1 MALPKIDVPL
11 YDLNLPSNDKK
22 ISFRPFLVKEEKLI
36 LMAAVSNDEAE
47 IKRTIK
53 QVVNNCI
60 VSKDFDIDEAPVF
73 DIEYVLM
80 NIRIKSI
87 GDVIKNQYVCN
98 NVVDEKKCGNEF
110 NVDIR
115 LNEIETIKEPV
126 KDEIWLTKD
135 VGVKM
140 RWPRFSS
147 VKNNKKDAFDYEL
160 IAECVEYVFDKEQTY
175 KLREQSKKE
184 IEEFFDGL
192 SKEQFDK
199 ITDYLKKIPRFEV
212 HKKHK
217 CEKCGFEHSID
228 IKDMLSFF

>member
-1 MALPKIDVPL
+1 MALPKIDVPT
-11 YDLNLPSNDKK
+11 YDLSLPSNGKK
-22 ISFRPFLVKEEKLI
+22 ISYRPFLVKEEKLI
-36 LMAAVSNDEAE
+36 LMAAVSNDESE

-60 VSKDFDIDEAPVF
+60 VSGEFDVEEAPVF
-73 DIEYVLM
+73 DVEYILM

-87 GDVIKNQYVCN
+87 GDTIKNQYVCN

-110 NVDIR
+110 TVNIH
-115 LNEIETIKEPV
+115 LNEIETVKEDV

-140 RWPRFSS
+140 RWPKFSS
-147 VKNNKKDAFDYEL
+147 VKNKSDSFDYEL
-160 IAECVEYVFDKEQTY
+160 ITNCIEYVFDKQQTY
-175 KLREQSKKE
+175 KLKEQSKKE

-212 HKKHK
+212 HKTHK
-217 CEKCGFEHSID
+217 CEKCGFNHNID